1 MCTIVPGMLNNR
13 GVTRR
18 KESNRRAGARGGH
31 TGANAERAESTAA
44 GTPQG
49 DNSPLVSSIAEKI
62 ARGAATEMG
71 EGKVGAHIGV
81 ECLDDEVAIH
91 RFAADVPG
99 YRGWEWNVVV
109 AVAHGSTFVTVNEVT
124 LMPGRDALRAPRW
137 VPYSERVQPGD
148 LTPGGQL
155 PPAEGDLR
163 LTDAG
168 EGVSFTGVRTTRGKA
183 KKGKDITRR
192 GLNETLARWRK
203 GAYGPTSEFA
213 EKAALSCITCA
224 FYLPLDPE
232 VSDSFGVC
240 ANEYSADGHV
250 VHASFGC
257 GAHSDT
263 PPMETLGQRVASPF
277 DDEKEICL

>member
-1 MCTIVPGMLNNR
+1 MLNNR

-18 KESNRRAGARGGH
+18 KENNRRTGRRGGH
-31 TGANAERAESTAA
+31 ADADAENNKS

-49 DNSPLVSSIAEKI
+49 AHSPLVSNVAERI
-62 ARGAATEMG
+62 ARSAAQEMG
-71 EGKVGAHIGV
+71 EGNVGAHIGV
-81 ECLDDEVAIH
+81 ECLDEEVAIH

-109 AVAHGSTFVTVNEVT
+109 AVAQGSTYVTVNEVS

-137 VPYSERVQPGD
+137 VPYAERVQPGD

-155 PPAEGDLR
+155 PPEEGDPR

-168 EGVSFTGVRTTRGKA
+168 EGISFSGVRSTRGKA

-213 EKAALSCITCA
+213 EKAALSCTTCA

-250 VHASFGC
+250 VNASFGC

-263 PPMETLGQRVASPF
+263 PPMETLGQRAASPF
-277 DDEKEICL
+277 DDEKEIRL

>member
-1 MCTIVPGMLNNR
+1 MLNNR

-18 KESNRRAGARGGH
+18 KENLRRATTRGGNSVRNARRAGDTVARGN
-31 TGANAERAESTAA
+31 TQT
-44 GTPQG
+44 
-49 DNSPLVSSIAEKI
+49 DNPLVSSIAESI
-62 ARGAATEMG
+62 ARHAAEDMN
-71 EGKVGAHIGV
+71 EGHVGIHIGA
-81 ECLDDEVAIH
+81 ECLDEETAIH

-99 YRGWEWNVVV
+99 YRGWEWNVVI
-109 AVAHGSTFVTVNEVT
+109 AVAHGSRYVTVNEVS

-137 VPYSERVQPGD
+137 VPYAERVQPGD

-155 PPAEGDLR
+155 PPEENDPR

-168 EGVSFTGVRTTRGKA
+168 KGLHFTAVQPRRGKST
-183 KKGKDITRR
+183 KSKDITRR
-192 GLNETLARWRK
+192 GLDESLSRWRG

-213 EKAALSCITCA
+213 EKAALTCTTCA

-232 VSDSFGVC
+232 VSANFGVC

-250 VHASFGC
+250 VHSAFGC

-263 PPMETLGQRVASPF
+263 PPKETLGQRLASPY
-277 DDEKEICL
+277 DDEKEIRL

>member
-1 MCTIVPGMLNNR
+1 MLNNR
-13 GVTRR
+13 GVARR
-18 KESNRRAGARGGH
+18 KENNRRTGRRGGH
-31 TGANAERAESTAA
+31 VGADAENKKS

-49 DNSPLVSSIAEKI
+49 VHSPLVSNVAERI
-62 ARGAATEMG
+62 ARSAAQEMG
-71 EGKVGAHIGV
+71 EGNVGAHIGV
-81 ECLDDEVAIH
+81 ECLDEEVAIH

-109 AVAHGSTFVTVNEVT
+109 AVAQGSTYVTVNEVT

-137 VPYSERVQPGD
+137 VPYAERVQPGD

-155 PPAEGDLR
+155 PPEEGDPR

-168 EGVSFTGVRTTRGKA
+168 EGISFSGVRPTRGKA
-183 KKGKDITRR
+183 KKGKDMTRR

-213 EKAALSCITCA
+213 EKAALSCTTCA

-250 VHASFGC
+250 VHAAFGC

-263 PPMETLGQRVASPF
+263 PPMEALGQRIASPF
-277 DDEKEICL
+277 DDEKEIRL